1 MSATCRPAD
10 NPFASHRVEALGFR
24 SAALEWRSLMQ
35 RVDDLGRRVAVVG
48 PKGSGKTTL
57 LEELARR
64 LEQPVV
70 VVRIPGGC
78 PRPWRTVSAQLPRP
92 VTHRHAILVDGSE
105 QLGVV
110 GWRRLLH
117 ATRRA
122 RSLIVTV
129 HKPGRLPTLIEC
141 RTTSGLLRD
150 LVEELAPAD
159 TSNLQFGLDG
169 LFQRHE
175 GNLRSCFRDL
185 YDVCAGR
192 VTSDQKDRYG
202 TDH

>member
-10 NPFASHRVEALGFR
+10 NPFASHRIEALGFR
-24 SAALEWRSLMQ
+24 SAALEWRGLMQ
-35 RVDDLGRRVAVVG
+35 RMDDLGRRVTVVG

-57 LEELARR
+57 LEELALR
-64 LEQPVV
+64 LEQPVI
-70 VVRIPGGC
+70 VRIPGSC
-78 PRPWRTVSAQLPRP
+78 PRPWPTVSAQLPRP

-122 RSLIVTV
+122 RCLIATV

-169 LFQRHE
+169 LYQRHE
-175 GNLRSCFRDL
+175 GNLRSCFREL
-185 YDVCAGR
+185 YDLFAGR
-192 VTSDQKDRYG
+192 VTSDQNDRYG

>member
-24 SAALEWRSLMQ
+24 SSALEWRSLMQ

-57 LEELARR
+57 LEELASR

-70 VVRIPGGC
+70 VRIPGSC
-78 PRPWRTVSAQLPRP
+78 PRPCRTVSAQLPRP

-122 RSLIVTV
+122 RCLIATV

-175 GNLRSCFRDL
+175 GNLRSCFRELYDL
-185 YDVCAGR
+185 YAGR
-192 VTSDQKDRYG
+192 VTSYQKDRYG